1 MRKIQEC
8 VNAGFPIRN
17 PTNLNQV
24 YICGNKRV
32 PLFVQKVNINNFV
45 LLCDDF
51 VDMVKDN
58 FEKVLDRAGGH
69 YLYTRNLITGASA
82 EDFALQSCFC
92 YRPLS
97 SKFYSP
103 SSHNSAGDIECSD
116 GYIGCK
122 TTTTRVDNRV
132 KLSMYRTNGIKKLKD
147 KINHVSQCYT
157 NMKHDIIWIK
167 TIDKKKRMKKMM
179 VLFCIPSK
187 IAELDPKNYN
197 FRKSK
202 ENWISNKMNGCRF
215 EINSSTSSQFWW
227 SCDDVESFVAKYK
240 DKGIIRELD
249 VNLEKY
255 DDDFI
260 PRLNRDI

>member
-32 PLFVQKVNINNFV
+32 PLFVEKVNINNFV

-51 VDMVKDN
+51 VDMVKNN
-58 FEKVLDRAGGH
+58 FEKVLERAGGH

-122 TTTTRVDNRV
+122 TTTTRVDNKI

-157 NMKHDIIWIK
+157 GMKHDIIWIK

-202 ENWISNKMNGCRF
+202 DNWISNKMNGCHF

-227 SCDDVESFVAKYK
+227 HCDDVESFVAKYK